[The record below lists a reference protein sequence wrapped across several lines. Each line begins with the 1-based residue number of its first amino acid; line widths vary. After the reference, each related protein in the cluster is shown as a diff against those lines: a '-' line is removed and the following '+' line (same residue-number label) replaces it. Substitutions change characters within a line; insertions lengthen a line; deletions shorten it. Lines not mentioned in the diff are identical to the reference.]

1 MKKLLTAIM
10 ALGFAATSLVG
21 CKKGK
26 GNNSNPHGDDQVIAV
41 VDIFGVPE
49 LSTKVQSGTLLD
61 DLDTNSDQYALDA
74 NEAKWVYLNDQ
85 GYEIDVQ
92 KSVYLSFEIRYILKL
107 TLYASE
113 GYRFNNQTAITM
125 NGNIESPRKDF
136 DNGGRKLT
144 LYKEYQPLDPVVR
157 RVMIQGVTEPVGG
170 EYATTSGIELYN
182 CEGAWVQSST
192 VSTYWIHNGDY
203 KFDNGNMFTAG
214 KEYII
219 KVMIEGA
226 RYNYF
231 GQQRRCTFANDVE
244 VTVNGKTATN
254 ITFYQ
259 NNESISVKY
268 SFTAVDPEA

>member
-10 ALGFAATSLVG
+10 ALGFATTSLVG

-41 VDIFGVPE
+41 VDILGVPE

-61 DLDTNSDQYALDA
+61 DLDTNSDQYTLDA
-74 NEAKWVYLNDQ
+74 DEAEWVYLNAQ

-92 KSVYLSFEIRYILKL
+92 KSYYLSFEIRYILKL

-170 EYATTSGIELYN
+170 EYATTSGIDLYN

-192 VSTYWIHNGDY
+192 SSTYWIHNGDY
-203 KFDNGNMFTAG
+203 KFDNGNKFTAG

-219 KVMIEGA
+219 KVMIEGS
-226 RYNYF
+226 RYDYF
-231 GQQRRCTFANDVE
+231 GQQRRCTFANDVV

-254 ITFYQ
+254 ITFYS